1 MKFLFLENLCNVFS
15 PSSYEKDALEVWN
28 DFFQH
33 IPIVDSRIY
42 PNHEFTDGLRN
53 SVYSIGHGYKK
64 ILISA
69 HIDNV
74 CGRIVK
80 ITDRGTLMFSQDGGI
95 CLKSLI
101 SSHVL
106 VAGDNGLIPGVVQK
120 VALHLDEKRSDVG
133 DWLDYRINIGC
144 RNKEEVE
151 DLGIYPGCLF
161 SYKPEINTEF
171 GKNKNLICG
180 TGLDDKAGIW
190 IVGQVAKKL
199 IENDVD
205 ISPYTIYFAAM
216 SQEEVGCVGAKR
228 ASRKL
233 NPDYSIDIDCT
244 FADTE
249 LVGSKYKDLDIN
261 LGDGAIISYGADK
274 NLELCNKIRGVAK
287 RHRISFKTNTTRS
300 GGTNTKSI
308 QDFSGD
314 CITALLGYGLI
325 SMHSSTEIV
334 DKTDLRECVDL
345 LYACI
350 KDQIF

>member
-1 MKFLFLENLCNVFS
+1 MKFLEDLCKAFS
-15 PSSYEKDALEVWN
+15 PSSYEKDALLVW
-28 DFFQH
+28 DGFFNSILIKSY
-33 IPIVDSRIY
+33 IPR
-42 PNHEFTDGLRN
+42 HEYTDNLRN
-53 SVYSIGHGYKK
+53 SVYSIGNGSKK
-64 ILISA
+64 LLFSA
-69 HIDNV
+69 HIDSV

-80 ITDRGTLMFSQDGGI
+80 ITDKGTLMFSQDGGI

-101 SSHVL
+101 SSHVI

-144 RNKEEVE
+144 TNKKEVE

-171 GKNKNLICG
+171 GKDLICG
-180 TGLDDKAGIW
+180 TGLDDKAGVW
-190 IVGQVAKKL
+190 IVGNLAKTIMDCDL
-199 IENDVD
+199 DLD
-205 ISPYTIYFAAM
+205 PYTIYFAAM

-228 ASRKL
+228 VARKL

-274 NLELCNKIRGVAK
+274 NLELCNKMREVAK
-287 RHRISFKTNTTRS
+287 KHNIKFKTNTTRS

-314 CITALLGYGLI
+314 CVTALLGYGLI

-334 DKTDLRECVDL
+334 NKKDLKACVDL
-345 LYACI
+345 LSACI
-350 KDQIF
+350 KDKIF

>member
-1 MKFLFLENLCNVFS
+1 MKFLEDLCKAFS
-15 PSSYEKDALEVWN
+15 PSSYEKDALSVWD

-42 PNHEFTDGLRN
+42 PNHEFIDGLRN

-80 ITDRGTLMFSQDGGI
+80 ITDKGTLMFSQDGGI

-101 SSHVL
+101 SSHVI

-144 RNKEEVE
+144 TSKKEVE
-151 DLGIYPGCLF
+151 DLGIFPGCIF
-161 SYKPEINTEF
+161 SYRPEINTKF
-171 GKNKNLICG
+171 GGEDLICG
-180 TGLDDKAGIW
+180 TGLDDKAGVW
-190 IVGQVAKKL
+190 IVGKVAKMLMDK
-199 IENDVD
+199 D
-205 ISPYTIYFAAM
+205 IDITPYTIYFAAM

-228 ASRKL
+228 VARKL
-233 NPDYSIDIDCT
+233 DPDYSIDIDCT

-249 LVGSKYKDLDIN
+249 LVGGKYKDLDIN
-261 LGDGAIISYGADK
+261 LGDGAVISYGADK
-274 NLELCNKIRGVAK
+274 NLELCNKIREVAK
-287 RHRISFKTNTTRS
+287 KHNLKYKTNTTRS

-334 DKTDLRECVDL
+334 NRHDLSSCVDL
-345 LYACI
+345 LYYCI

>member
-1 MKFLFLENLCNVFS
+1 MKFLENLCKAFS
-15 PSSYEKDALEVWN
+15 PSSYEKDALVVWD

-42 PNHEFTDGLRN
+42 SNHEFTDNLRN

-74 CGRIVK
+74 CGRVVK
-80 ITDRGTLMFSQDGGI
+80 ITDKGTLMFSQDGGI

-101 SSHVL
+101 SSHVI

-144 RNKEEVE
+144 TNKKEVE

-171 GKNKNLICG
+171 GKDLICG
-180 TGLDDKAGIW
+180 TGLDDKAGVW
-190 IVGQVAKKL
+190 IVGNLAKTIMDCDL
-199 IENDVD
+199 DLD
-205 ISPYTIYFAAM
+205 SYTIYFAAM

-228 ASRKL
+228 VARKL

-274 NLELCNKIRGVAK
+274 NLELCNKMREVAK
-287 RHRISFKTNTTRS
+287 KHNIKFKTNTTRS

-314 CITALLGYGLI
+314 CVTALLGYGLI

-334 DKTDLRECVDL
+334 NKKDLTACVDL
-345 LYACI
+345 LSACI
-350 KDQIF
+350 KDKIF